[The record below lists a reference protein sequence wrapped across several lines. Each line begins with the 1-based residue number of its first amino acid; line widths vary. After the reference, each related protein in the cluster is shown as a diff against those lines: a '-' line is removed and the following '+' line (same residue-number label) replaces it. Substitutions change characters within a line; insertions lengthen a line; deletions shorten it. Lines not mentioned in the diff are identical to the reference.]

1 MLVKIVPLYFSISRL
16 GKISRALLRASRK
29 SNQPFIGTYSIYICI
44 TSKCS
49 AQPITVRMFQQ
60 HAAGKK
66 KNIVALGVFLL
77 SQRTGKTLDN
87 QGDDV
92 PVEKPVGVCPRV
104 ENKGL
109 L

>member
-1 MLVKIVPLYFSISRL
+1 
-16 GKISRALLRASRK
+16 
-29 SNQPFIGTYSIYICI
+29 
-44 TSKCS
+44 
-49 AQPITVRMFQQ
+49 MFQQ
-60 HAAGKK
+60 HAAGKKK